1 MKQNKLIFIFFGP
14 PGSGKGTQSVVL
26 GQKLGLPVISTGELL
41 RRQEAAKSPL
51 GLKARRYTKRG
62 QLVPDK
68 LINQVISQRLAKRDT
83 AKGFILDG
91 YPRDAHQLD
100 DLLALVQDKYT
111 IWLIEVKVGDK
122 EVINR
127 ISGRRVCKACG
138 AGFHVLYKPPKQTG
152 VCDVCG
158 KKLSIREDDKPAVVR
173 QRLADYKATAAPLLA
188 YGKKH
193 RTLISINGQQT
204 IAKVR
209 QDIFKVVDKI
219 ALHCH
224 REEPR

>member
-1 MKQNKLIFIFFGP
+1 MKQPYLVFIFFGP

-26 GQKLGLPVISTGELL
+26 GQKLGLPVISTGDLL

-62 QLVPDK
+62 QLVPNK
-68 LINQVISQRLAKRDT
+68 LIHQIIAARLAKRDT

-91 YPRDAHQLD
+91 YPRDAAQLD
-100 DLLALVQDKYT
+100 DLLALVQDKYI

-127 ISGRRVCKACG
+127 ISGRRICNACG
-138 AGFHVLYKPPKQTG
+138 ASFHVLYKPPKQAG
-152 VCDVCG
+152 MCDVCG

-193 RTLISINGQQT
+193 KTLISINGQQT
-204 IAKVR
+204 IPKVR
-209 QDIFKVVDKI
+209 QDIFAKI
-219 ALHCH
+219 VKLIK
-224 REEPR
+224 